1 MTESATAVDPQN
13 TNDEAAAEAARV
25 AEDAGRSARKKTAK
39 AEELPVAKAIQSV
52 AGSDRLDLLSNIEM
66 DVTAE
71 LGRTRMTV
79 RELLSLT
86 PGTVVELDR
95 MAGSPI
101 DLYVNGTL
109 IARGEVVV
117 IDEEFGVRISE
128 IVTPGA
134 VETAR

>member
-13 TNDEAAAEAARV
+13 TNDEAAAEVARV

-86 PGTVVELDR
+86 PGTVRSCPLITHSSMSFSSRAFSGPDR
-95 MAGSPI
+95 V
-101 DLYVNGTL
+101 Y
-109 IARGEVVV
+109 
-117 IDEEFGVRISE
+117 
-128 IVTPGA
+128 
-134 VETAR
+134 